1 MTGLVQLLG
10 LHMPEGQPEPTRVPA
25 PVRRQMLTHATLAEE
40 LDALNVALGQAGV
53 SYRVDNEAGLR
64 IAKKTAGLGSTTAPA
79 RDFRDFTTRLVAALR
94 LGALGGGDADAGA
107 RQDYANAFKAGVIKE
122 VPARKKRL
130 ASEDFTFDQCLQFV
144 AALSEKEIHELTP
157 AALARLAKN
166 KIGHGALAGMF
177 PGETQEA
184 TSQQGGK
191 DRLDKMNELG
201 RDIVELLR
209 GAGDVRPELTGSIVL
224 TGGGYSGVPEDLDI
238 NVTTQGDANART
250 EQWNSIVEIMNN
262 YDGATMALQS
272 GTIRIFPMAPG
283 KVSGENGAIWE
294 RRFGYVLK
302 LKGET
307 DSRVM
312 PFEVEV
318 KDVGGDVWKEHLL
331 PDAPGRA
338 TDDKGVSKPQWLMLD
353 TMTRILGHRKNMKE
367 SVESPNDD
375 MLQGIEPSTKKAA
388 WLRMVQ
394 EDGLDKSI
402 EKRLWEKL
410 NVATTMARSEKSL
423 GRMTLE
429 QWLPKTVKDPRSYLE
444 LLALADDEGA
454 YERWLQK
461 VG

>member
-1 MTGLVQLLG
+1 MTGLVALLG
-10 LHMPEGQPEPTRVPA
+10 LHMPEGQPQPVPVRA
-25 PVRRQMLTHATLAEE
+25 PARRQMVAHATLTEE
-40 LDALNVALGQAGV
+40 RDALNVALGQAGM
-53 SYRVDNEAGLR
+53 STRIDDEASLR
-64 IAKKTAGLGSTTAPA
+64 LAKKTAGLGSTTAPA
-79 RDFRDFTTRLVAALR
+79 RDFVDFTHRLVTALR
-94 LGALGGGDADAGA
+94 LGALGGGDADPGA
-107 RQDYANAFKAGVIKE
+107 RQDYANAFKAAVIKE
-122 VPARKKRL
+122 VPARRKRL
-130 ASEDFTFDQCLQFV
+130 EGEDFTFDHCLQLV

-238 NVTTQGDANART
+238 NVTTQGDAKARK
-250 EQWNSIVEIMNN
+250 EQWSSIVETMDN
-262 YDGATMALQS
+262 YDGATMAVHS
-272 GTIRIFPMAPG
+272 GTIRIFPMTPG

-302 LKGET
+302 LKGEA

-338 TDDKGVSKPQWLMLD
+338 TDEQGVSKPQWLMLD

-367 SVESPNDD
+367 SVAAPNDD
-375 MLQGIEPSTKKAA
+375 MLEGIEPAKKKAE
-388 WLRMVQ
+388 WLRLVQ
-394 EDGLDKSI
+394 EEGLDKSI

-410 NVATTMARSEKSL
+410 NVATTMARSEKSM
-423 GRMTLE
+423 GRMTLA
-429 QWLPKTVKDPRSYLE
+429 QWLPKTVKDPGAYLE
-444 LLALADDEGA
+444 LLTLAEDEGA
-454 YERWLQK
+454 YERWLK
-461 VG
+461 KLG